1 MIELKGI
8 LSEYTA
14 RLKKDTSVF
23 MCDDG
28 ENGEFIPVGNLGE
41 LGRIYAEIDRGGFD
55 YLINKIKADAVRD
68 AREACAQNSSFEP
81 YGMTAI
87 VMGRDLMEHANKL
100 ERGEL

>member
-28 ENGEFIPVGNLGE
+28 ENGKFIPVGNLGE
-41 LGRIYAEIDRGGFD
+41 LGRIYAEIDRGEFD
-55 YLINKIKADAVRD
+55 YLINKIKADAVR
-68 AREACAQNSSFEP
+68 EA
-81 YGMTAI
+81 I
-87 VMGRDLMEHANKL
+87 EHADEIANDAKDWISIIKRYVNKL